1 MKKSVLLKYIAI
13 VYTVGLFLTGCGKNS
28 ITETT
33 HERIATLCS
42 AGKLSTAEYTV
53 AKVLKAP
60 DCEWCTIGDRKI
72 LFTCRAYL
80 EGGIDMSKYDA
91 TKTIIDVG
99 KHSIT
104 IVLPKAEL
112 LSVNM
117 PADHIKLKYTKVSTL
132 RMNFTAT
139 ERNDVLR
146 QGENDIRN
154 DIDNLGILVDAEAN
168 ATTYFTSLFKQIGF
182 TDITIN
188 FE

>member
-1 MKKSVLLKYIAI
+1 M
-13 VYTVGLFLTGCGKNS
+13 
-28 ITETT
+28 
-33 HERIATLCS
+33 
-42 AGKLSTAEYTV
+42 
-53 AKVLKAP
+53 
-60 DCEWCTIGDRKI
+60 
-72 LFTCRAYL
+72 
-80 EGGIDMSKYDA
+80 
-91 TKTIIDVG
+91 
-99 KHSIT
+99 
-104 IVLPKAEL
+104 PKAEL

-117 PADHIKLKYTKVSTL
+117 PANHIKVKYTKVSTL
-132 RMNFTAT
+132 LMNFTAT